1 MIQEIWPKC
10 VPTPDHRTK
19 LSAQVTP
26 GILSNHSLCP
36 KCIAYACDLFYA
48 GILFKYNTVI
58 KSVRNV
64 EQGKECERCCF
75 IDACGSSQI
84 QKGGSRPKIFDQTHR
99 FINLKKSVLKE
110 IFEDILFTLIQ
121 IPSKII
127 LLTIWDASTAVRNW
141 PNTKCI
147 CWNTKIKMVFS
158 FDFINI
164 IFGFIN
170 LFGLAIIHKIK

>member
-36 KCIAYACDLFYA
+36 KCIPYACDLFYA

-84 QKGGSRPKIFDQTHR
+84 QKGGSRPKIFDQTHL
-99 FINLKKSVLKE
+99 FINFKKIGPERNIWRHPFHFDSNSVQNHTAHNLRCQHCCEKLTKHEMYLLKHKN
-110 IFEDILFTLIQ
+110 Q
-121 IPSKII
+121 
-127 LLTIWDASTAVRNW
+127 N
-141 PNTKCI
+141 
-147 CWNTKIKMVFS
+147 
-158 FDFINI
+158 
-164 IFGFIN
+164 GFQFWF
-170 LFGLAIIHKIK
+170 L